1 MAKGKAKQSV
11 QNGQQPTA
19 ALEWRKSRE
28 VGELVPLPSGNWAR
42 LRPVDL
48 MKMIKQGTIPDL
60 LSPIAAKTIWVEEN
74 TEEIGNSLDMATQYY
89 DLVEIVIPCIF
100 VSPEIV
106 NSVDELD
113 DNKILLDDVDQTDRI
128 AAFNLAIAG
137 VSAMRQFREQQ
148 AELMASLSNGNQNSD
163 AAK

>member
-1 MAKGKAKQSV
+1 MAKGKAKQSI
-11 QNGQQPTA
+11 QNGQQPTD

-60 LSPIAAKTIWVEEN
+60 LSPIAAKTVWVEEN

-89 DLVEIVIPCIF
+89 DLVEIVVPCIF

-106 NSVDELD
+106 GSADELD
-113 DNKILLDDVDQTDRI
+113 DNKILLDDVDQTDRV

-137 VSAMRQFREQQ
+137 VSAMRSFREQQ
-148 AELMASLSNGNQNSD
+148 AKFMASLSNGNENGD
-163 AAK
+163 ATE